1 MPYAEITPALLL
13 VRFVELFAH
22 IFLLN
27 SIMHNKMSKTKYI
40 LTSIGAVAL
49 HLLST
54 QIIPDNYKFIS
65 SFVTVVI
72 VMKIATK
79 INLYKIIIG
88 CSITTVIV
96 ILLDMVGGII
106 LLGMLEINKFEDIA
120 NSPGY
125 YYLGMLMLNLLVII
139 VALAIRYFKMT
150 YTDAESEKKDLG
162 IAFNSLLTLL
172 FIFPSLSIIISYIEN
187 QPLSIQN
194 IIITIISM
202 SAILILSI
210 FNSQK
215 RYNLLVSQ
223 QELEFQKSYN
233 TILQSLVDSLR
244 TFKHDYNNTLATLYG
259 YVQLNDIDSLKKMF
273 KEILEESR
281 EISSLD
287 KLNPNLI
294 KDPNIFGLVT
304 AKYQECI
311 KKNVTMNFEIFAE
324 LENIN
329 IKTYDLTRILGIF
342 LDNAIEA
349 ASGSEEKRLNLIIS
363 EEKGKIIIKITN
375 TYTDKA
381 ISVEKMY
388 EKGISSKGENRG
400 LGLYK
405 VKEIVKKYPSMKLE
419 TIADEKIFLQQLTIE
434 KCMVNSK
441 I

>member
-1 MPYAEITPALLL
+1 MPYAEITPVLLL
-13 VRFVELFAH
+13 IRFFELFAH

-27 SIMHNKMSKTKYI
+27 SIMHNKMSKIKYI
-40 LTSIGAVAL
+40 LTSIGGVAL

-54 QIIPDNYKFIS
+54 QIVPDNYKFMS
-65 SFVTVVI
+65 SFVVVII
-72 VMKIATK
+72 VMKIATQ

-106 LLGMLEINKFEDIA
+106 LLGMLNINKFEDIA
-120 NSPGY
+120 NSPRY
-125 YYLGMLMLNLLVII
+125 YYLGMLMLSLLVII
-139 VALAIRYFKMT
+139 VGLAIRYFKMT
-150 YTDAESEKKDLG
+150 YTDAESGNKDLG

-172 FIFPSLSIIISYIEN
+172 FIFPSLGIIISYIEN

-202 SAILILSI
+202 SAILVLSI

-223 QELEFQKSYN
+223 QELECQKSYN

-259 YVQLNDIDSLKKMF
+259 YVQLNDMDSLKKMF

-294 KDPNIFGLVT
+294 KDPNIFGLVA

-311 KKNVTMNFEIFAE
+311 KKNVMMNFEIFAD
-324 LENIN
+324 LEKID
-329 IKTYDLTRILGIF
+329 IKIYDLTRILGIF

-349 ASGSEEKRLNLIIS
+349 ASGSKEKKLNLIIN

-375 TYTDKA
+375 TYTNKA

-405 VKEIVKKYPSMKLE
+405 VKEIVKKYPSVKLE

-434 KCMVNSK
+434 KCMINN
-441 I
+441 